1 MNKKEMIW
9 WYFYDW
15 RFLSIKNLKF
25 KASSWIKITQP
36 SVQTKKKKMTVDNRI
51 LASAIFLNAKVVGQ
65 ERKWVD
71 LTDND

>member
-1 MNKKEMIW
+1 MNKNNSTICANQE
-9 WYFYDW
+9 
-15 RFLSIKNLKF
+15 
-25 KASSWIKITQP
+25 
-36 SVQTKKKKMTVDNRI
+36 KKMTFDNRI